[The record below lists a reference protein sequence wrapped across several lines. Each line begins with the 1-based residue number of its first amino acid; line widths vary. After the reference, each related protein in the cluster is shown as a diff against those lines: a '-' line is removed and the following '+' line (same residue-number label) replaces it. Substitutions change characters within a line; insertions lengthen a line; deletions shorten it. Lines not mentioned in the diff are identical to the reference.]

1 MPTLRP
7 ARICLVTTEI
17 LGPHRTGGIATVLGA
32 LADLLVAEGHAVT
45 VLCLNGARAMD
56 GAFSGWVT
64 HYRRRG
70 IALVPLPEAGPAVPP
85 PGGVWRLGTLGRRQR
100 ALAWLA
106 ARAFDLIHFN
116 DWGGDAAL
124 CGQAKA
130 LGLAFPHSRL
140 VLGLHGAS
148 DWSMAGNDTPLADL
162 SRLVQMDLERAAPV
176 LMDAV
181 WSPSRYMIQRLADQ
195 GVALPTTGVHMMP
208 VLMPDPG
215 PPRPP
220 EADEVPTREV
230 VVFGRLEA
238 RKGLA
243 WVLDGL
249 DRLATRPPSD
259 RPARVTFLG
268 RAGVL
273 AGEPADR
280 VIRRRAAPWPWETAI
295 LDRLHRAEA
304 LDHLR
309 QPGRLALL
317 AGAEDNSP
325 LTLHEC
331 LALRIPVL
339 ARGGGGVA
347 EAIAEADQARVLVPA
362 EAKADALADRLA
374 ALIGTTPSPAR
385 PQVSQHE
392 AHAVWRAWHAALLGA
407 MPASRSPPPTDSMMP
422 LRILTAPARRPDL
435 AWKAALAA
443 VPPGHAAWLLTDADR
458 PDPDAQDHIT
468 ALLSL
473 GDTDLLA
480 PGWREGPDGRVVFC
494 LDGSPAGAI
503 ASAQAANLVAGPGLL
518 LGPRAVA
525 VAARDWAP
533 ESGLWG
539 LVAVAVGAGL
549 THRAAPIPL
558 VSRDRPWID
567 PAPALARAPAAW
579 AALDGG
585 RSTPLV
591 AGLLAGLVARQTG
604 TYRLNRD
611 VGADPAA
618 RAENRARRRARAV
631 WRSWAW
637 RVTRPLR
644 NRARRRAGLA
654 PEPLDPPPLTE
665 PGAAAELLWGVLR
678 SRSWS
683 LMAAPRLSLQS
694 VRRCIQ
700 QLGKPLG
707 PVGRDRVPSRV
718 PTQQTGGTRNHE
730 TDG

>member
-1 MPTLRP
+1 MPAPRP

-32 LADLLVAEGHAVT
+32 LADLLVADGHAVT
-45 VLCLNGARAMD
+45 VLCLNGTRAMD
-56 GAFSGWVT
+56 GAFSDWVT

-70 IALVPLPEAGPAVPP
+70 IALVPLPEPGPAVPP

-100 ALAWLA
+100 ALSWLA

-116 DWGGDAAL
+116 DWGGDATL
-124 CGQAKA
+124 CGQART
-130 LGLAFPHSRL
+130 LGLAFPHTRL

-148 DWSMAGNDTPLADL
+148 DWSMAGNETPLADL
-162 SRLVQMDLERAAPV
+162 SRLVQIDLERAAPS

-195 GVALPTTGVHMMP
+195 GVALPAAGVHMMP

-215 PPRPP
+215 RPRPP
-220 EADEVPTREV
+220 EADRIPVHEV
-230 VVFGRLEA
+230 VMFGRLEA

-249 DRLATRPPSD
+249 DRLAARPPDD

-280 VIRRRAAPWPWETAI
+280 AIRRRAAGWPWETLI
-295 LDRLHRAEA
+295 LDRLPRAEA

-309 QPGRLALL
+309 QPGRLALI

-331 LALRIPVL
+331 LALRVPVL
-339 ARGGGGVA
+339 ARAGGGVA
-347 EAIAEADQARVLVPA
+347 EAVADADRSRVLIPP
-362 EAKADALADRLA
+362 EANAGALAARLA
-374 ALIGTTPSPAR
+374 ALVGEAAAPAR
-385 PQVSQHE
+385 PQVPQDE
-392 AHAVWRAWHAALLGA
+392 AHAAWRAWHAALLGTT
-407 MPASRSPPPTDSMMP
+407 PPPRPTPSDPKPP
-422 LRILTAPARRPDL
+422 LRVLVAPADRPDT
-435 AWKAALAA
+435 AWKAALTSG
-443 VPPGHAAWLLTDADR
+443 PPDHAAWLLTDADR
-458 PDPDAQDHIT
+458 PDPDAHDRLA
-468 ALLSL
+468 ALLARS
-473 GDTDLLA
+473 GADLLA

-494 LDGSPAGAI
+494 LDGQPVG
-503 ASAQAANLVAGPGLL
+503 AQAINLVAGPGLML
-518 LGPRAVA
+518 SPRAVA

-539 LVAVAVGAGL
+539 LVALAVGAGL
-549 THRAAPIPL
+549 THRAAPVAVL
-558 VSRDRPWID
+558 SRDRPWIE
-567 PAPALARAPAAW
+567 PASALARAPAAW

-585 RSTPLV
+585 RSIPLV

-611 VGADPAA
+611 VGADPVA
-618 RAENRARRRARAV
+618 RAEDRARRRARAL

-654 PEPLDPPPLTE
+654 PEPEEPPPLTE
-665 PGAAAELLWGVLR
+665 PGAAADMLWGMLR

-683 LMAAPRLSLQS
+683 LMAAARLVLRST
-694 VRRCIQ
+694 RPCIQ
-700 QLGKPLG
+700 RLRKPPG
-707 PVGRDRVPSRV
+707 PTRRDRVPSR
-718 PTQQTGGTRNHE
+718 PSTQQTGGARNHGHD

>member
-1 MPTLRP
+1 MPAPRP
-7 ARICLVTTEI
+7 ARVCLVTTEI

-32 LADLLVAEGHAVT
+32 LAGLLVAEGHAVT

-56 GAFSGWVT
+56 GPFSDWVT

-70 IALVPLPEAGPAVPP
+70 IALVPLPEAGPAFPP

-100 ALAWLA
+100 ALSWLA

-116 DWGGDAAL
+116 DWGGDATL
-124 CGQAKA
+124 CGQARA
-130 LGLAFPHSRL
+130 LGLAFPHTRL

-162 SRLVQMDLERAAPV
+162 SRLVQIDLERAAPS

-195 GVALPTTGVHMMP
+195 GVTLPTAGVHMMP

-215 PPRPP
+215 QPRPP
-220 EADEVPTREV
+220 EADRIPVHEV

-249 DRLATRPPSD
+249 DSLAARPPD
-259 RPARVTFLG
+259 NRPTRVTFLG

-280 VIRRRAAPWPWETAI
+280 VIRRRAAGWPWESLT
-295 LDRLHRAEA
+295 LDRLPRAEA

-309 QPGRLALL
+309 QPGRLALI

-331 LALRIPVL
+331 LALRVPVL
-339 ARGGGGVA
+339 ARAGGGVA
-347 EAIAEADQARVLVPA
+347 ETVAEADRSRVLVPP
-362 EAKADALADRLA
+362 EADAAALADRLA
-374 ALIGTTPSPAR
+374 ALIGTAPPPAR

-392 AHAVWRAWHAALLGA
+392 AHAVWRAWHAALLGS
-407 MPASRSPPPTDSMMP
+407 MPPPRSTPGDP
-422 LRILTAPARRPDL
+422 GLPVRVLVAPADRPDT
-435 AWKAALAA
+435 AWKAALASA
-443 VPPGHAAWLLTDADR
+443 PPHHAAWLLTDADR
-458 PDPDAQDHIT
+458 PDPDAQDRLA
-468 ALLSL
+468 ALLAQT
-473 GDTDLLA
+473 GADLLA
-480 PGWREGPDGRVVFC
+480 PGWREGPENRLVLC
-494 LDGSPAGAI
+494 LDGQPI
-503 ASAQAANLVAGPGLL
+503 SAQAVNLVAGPGLM

-525 VAARDWAP
+525 VATRNWAP

-549 THRAAPIPL
+549 THRAAPVVAL
-558 VSRDRPWID
+558 SRDRPWID
-567 PAPALARAPAAW
+567 PASALARAPAAW

-604 TYRLNRD
+604 GYRLDRD
-611 VGADPAA
+611 VGASPAA
-618 RAENRARRRARAV
+618 RAEDRARRRARAL

-644 NRARRRAGLA
+644 NRARRRAGLT
-654 PEPLDPPPLTE
+654 PEPDEPPPLTE
-665 PGAAAELLWGVLR
+665 PGAAAEVLWGVLR

-683 LMAAPRLSLQS
+683 LMAAARLALRST
-694 VRRCIQ
+694 RPCIQ
-700 QLGKPLG
+700 WLRKPLG
-707 PVGRDRVPSRV
+707 PTRRDRVPSR
-718 PTQQTGGTRNHE
+718 PSTQQTSGARNHGHD